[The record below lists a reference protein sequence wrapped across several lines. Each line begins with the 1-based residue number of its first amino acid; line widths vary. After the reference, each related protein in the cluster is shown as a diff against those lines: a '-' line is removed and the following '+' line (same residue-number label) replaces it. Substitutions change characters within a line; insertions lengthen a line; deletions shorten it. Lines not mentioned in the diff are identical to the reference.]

1 MYDVVILGAG
11 PSGSNLAR
19 LLSNSHYKTCLI
31 EKRAL
36 DEASDGIKIKSCGG
50 LLAPAAQRMLAQL
63 DIAIPKHIV
72 ESPQMYSV
80 QTIDFDNGIS
90 QAYNRHYLN
99 IHREAFDRH
108 LYQMIPS
115 TVDKHVGNVV
125 KSVFSD
131 NGIWHV
137 EAYDGEKTLSFE
149 SKFLVIADGAHSFA
163 RRQLFPTNKV
173 PALYTSIQSI
183 HHLDKE
189 IPYYTGFFDSS
200 VTDYYAWTIQKD
212 KKLIVGAAIPS
223 HLNVHERFD
232 AIEAKIL
239 SHLNLEHSKR
249 EKLEGAFINRITH
262 LNQLHWSGIQNKAPY
277 ALIGEAAGA
286 TSPTSAE
293 GISYAL
299 KSSFYLYEAL
309 IEDFEKATV
318 AYKKRCKKIEANL
331 WLKLLKSPGMY
342 HIKLR
347 GLVMKT
353 GITAIKKRPLFEVKR
368 IKTVSTQPMK

>member
-19 LLSNSHYKTCLI
+19 LLSDSNYKTCLI

-36 DEASDGIKIKSCGG
+36 NEASDGIKIKSCGG

-80 QTIDFDNGIS
+80 QTIDFDNGVS

-99 IHREAFDRH
+99 INREAFDRY

-115 TVDKHVGNVV
+115 TVVKYIGTVV
-125 KSVFSD
+125 KNIFVD

-137 EAYDGEKTLSFE
+137 EAYNGEKPLVVQ

-163 RRQLFPTNKV
+163 RRKLFHTLKSPT
-173 PALYTSIQSI
+173 LYTSIQSI
-183 HHLDKE
+183 HNIDEE

-223 HLNVHERFD
+223 HLDVYERFD
-232 AIEAKIL
+232 VIESKIL
-239 SHLNLEHSKR
+239 AHLNLEGSKR
-249 EKLEGAFINRITH
+249 SKVEGAFINRTTH
-262 LNQLHWSGIQNKAPY
+262 LNQLHWSGCKDHAPY
-277 ALIGEAAGA
+277 ALVGEAAGA

-299 KSSFYLYEAL
+299 KSSLYLYEAL
-309 IEDFEKATV
+309 MEDFEKATV

-353 GITAIKKRPLFEVKR
+353 GITAIKKRPLLAFKR
-368 IKTVSTQPMK
+368 IKSISAQPMK